1 MCMNANVVYILVVLI
16 LTWIYFQTRSLK
28 SNEDEYFVLNKSEG
42 VFGLSLSF
50 YASGMGLWILTSPAE
65 VAWYG
70 LGYDIYGYAL
80 SAATPFV
87 LIYIFG
93 PKIADLLPNGATL
106 AQFVETKYGNI
117 AQKIVSV
124 VAVIYMGAFLVA
136 EFASISFVFE
146 SISSVRGV
154 LVSLLIAITTLAYL
168 FRHGFKASYFT
179 DRIQSYGI
187 IFLLAIV
194 LMIWFSQ
201 NSISDIVSLANS
213 GGLNS
218 FETFS
223 LKSALA
229 VIIAV
234 TAAEVF
240 SMGYWQRTFSAENS
254 KVIKQASI
262 YSGTGAFL
270 TILILGI
277 GGAVGAGKGL
287 EVPALSFI
295 DQLELNNFTIMLL
308 ISLATLLV
316 TSSIDTL
323 ENAIASTISLDII
336 KKKSEEAKLITLLVV
351 GIALIISNEVTS
363 IFNVFLVADLFAAC
377 LVFPAFYRI
386 KKSSKD
392 ILLVVPFVGSLIS
405 AYIFRYVSI
414 NPQLNPGGVFIPTDL
429 YGLADLN
436 TFAVALLS
444 SMVITVVADKV
455 IKYN

>member
-1 MCMNANVVYILVVLI
+1 MNANVVYLIVVLI

-28 SNEDEYFVLNKSEG
+28 SNENEYFVLNKSEG
-42 VFGLSLSF
+42 VLGLSLSF

-80 SAATPFV
+80 SAATPFI

-117 AQKIVSV
+117 AQKIVSI
-124 VAVIYMGAFLVA
+124 VAVIYMGAFLIA

-146 SISSVRGV
+146 SISSVRGI
-154 LVSLLIAITTLAYL
+154 LISLLIAITTLAYL

-179 DRIQSYGI
+179 DRLQSYGI
-187 IFLLAIV
+187 ILLLAIV
-194 LMIWFSQ
+194 LTIWLSQ
-201 NSISDIVSLANS
+201 NSLSELVTYANA
-213 GGLNS
+213 GGLSS

-254 KVIKQASI
+254 KAIKQASI
-262 YSGTGAFL
+262 FSGIGAFL

-277 GGAVGAGKGL
+277 GGAVGAGKGI
-287 EVPALSFI
+287 ESPALSFI
-295 DQLELNNFTIMLL
+295 EQLDLNNFTIILL
-308 ISLATLLV
+308 ASLATLLV

-323 ENAIASTISLDII
+323 ENAIASTISLDIL

-351 GIALIISNEVTS
+351 CISLVISIEVTS

-392 ILLVVPFVGSLIS
+392 ILLIIPFVGSLIS
-405 AYIFRYVSI
+405 VYVYRYLFIDLQV
-414 NPQLNPGGVFIPTDL
+414 NPGGVFIPTDL

-436 TFAVALLS
+436 TFAIGLLS
-444 SMVITVVADKV
+444 SMVITLVADKA
-455 IKYN
+455 IK

>member
-1 MCMNANVVYILVVLI
+1 MNANVIYLIVVLI

-28 SNEDEYFVLNKSEG
+28 SSEDEYFVLNKSEG
-42 VFGLSLSF
+42 VLGLSLSF

-80 SAATPFV
+80 SAATPFI

-93 PKIADLLPNGATL
+93 PKIADLLPKGATL

-117 AQKIVSV
+117 AQKIVSI
-124 VAVIYMGAFLVA
+124 VAVIYMGAFLIA

-146 SISSVRGV
+146 SISSVRGI
-154 LVSLLIAITTLAYL
+154 LISLLIAITTLAYL

-179 DRIQSYGI
+179 DRLQSYGI
-187 IFLLAIV
+187 ILLLAIV
-194 LMIWFSQ
+194 LTIWLSQ
-201 NSISDIVSLANS
+201 NSLSELVTYANA
-213 GGLNS
+213 GGLGS

-254 KVIKQASI
+254 KAIKQASI
-262 YSGTGAFL
+262 FSGIGAFL

-277 GGAVGAGKGL
+277 GGAVGAGKGI
-287 EVPALSFI
+287 ESPALSFI
-295 DQLELNNFTIMLL
+295 EQLDLNNFTIILL
-308 ISLATLLV
+308 VSLATLLV

-323 ENAIASTISLDII
+323 ENAIASTISLDIL

-351 GIALIISNEVTS
+351 CIALVISIEVTS

-392 ILLVVPFVGSLIS
+392 ILLIIPFVGSLIS
-405 AYIFRYVSI
+405 VYVYRYLFLDLQV
-414 NPQLNPGGVFIPTDL
+414 NPGGVFIPTDL

-436 TFAVALLS
+436 TFAIGLLS
-444 SMVITVVADKV
+444 SMVFTLVADKA
-455 IKYN
+455 IK

>member
-1 MCMNANVVYILVVLI
+1 MNANIVYLIVVLI

-28 SNEDEYFVLNKSEG
+28 SSEDEYFVLNKSEG
-42 VFGLSLSF
+42 VLGLSLSF

-80 SAATPFV
+80 SAATPFI

-93 PKIADLLPNGATL
+93 PKIADLLPKGATL

-117 AQKIVSV
+117 AQKIVSI
-124 VAVIYMGAFLVA
+124 VAVIYMGAFLIA

-146 SISSVRGV
+146 SISSVRGI
-154 LVSLLIAITTLAYL
+154 LISLLIAITTLAYL

-179 DRIQSYGI
+179 DRLQSYGI
-187 IFLLAIV
+187 ILLLAIV
-194 LMIWFSQ
+194 LTIWLSQ
-201 NSISDIVSLANS
+201 NSLSELVTYANA
-213 GGLNS
+213 GGLSS

-254 KVIKQASI
+254 KAIKQASI
-262 YSGTGAFL
+262 FSGVGAFL

-277 GGAVGAGKGL
+277 GGAVGAGKGI
-287 EVPALSFI
+287 ESPPLSFI
-295 DQLELNNFTIMLL
+295 EQLDLNNFTIILL
-308 ISLATLLV
+308 VSLATLLV

-323 ENAIASTISLDII
+323 ENAIASTISLDIL
-336 KKKSEEAKLITLLVV
+336 KKKSEEARLITLLVV
-351 GIALIISNEVTS
+351 CVSLVISIEVTS

-392 ILLVVPFVGSLIS
+392 ILLIIPFVGSLIS
-405 AYIFRYVSI
+405 VYVYRYLFIDLQV
-414 NPQLNPGGVFIPTDL
+414 NPGGVFIPTDL

-436 TFAVALLS
+436 TFAIGLLS
-444 SMVITVVADKV
+444 SMVITLVADKA
-455 IKYN
+455 IK

>member
-1 MCMNANVVYILVVLI
+1 MNANIVYLIVILI

-42 VFGLSLSF
+42 VLGLSLSF

-80 SAATPFV
+80 SAATPFI

-93 PKIADLLPNGATL
+93 PKIADLLPKGATL
-106 AQFVETKYGNI
+106 AQFVETKYGSI
-117 AQKIVSV
+117 AQKIVSI
-124 VAVIYMGAFLVA
+124 VAVIYMGAFLIA

-146 SISSVRGV
+146 SISSVRGI
-154 LVSLLIAITTLAYL
+154 LISLLIAITTLAYL

-179 DRIQSYGI
+179 DRLQSYGI
-187 IFLLAIV
+187 ILLLAIV
-194 LMIWFSQ
+194 LTIWLSQ
-201 NSISDIVSLANS
+201 NSLSELVTFANA
-213 GGLNS
+213 GGLSS

-254 KVIKQASI
+254 KAIKQASI
-262 YSGTGAFL
+262 FSGIGAFL

-277 GGAVGAGKGL
+277 GGAVGAGKGI
-287 EVPALSFI
+287 ESPALSFI
-295 DQLELNNFTIMLL
+295 EQLDLNNFTIILL
-308 ISLATLLV
+308 VSLATLLV

-323 ENAIASTISLDII
+323 ENAIASTISLDIL

-351 GIALIISNEVTS
+351 CISFVISIEVTS

-392 ILLVVPFVGSLIS
+392 ILLIIPFVGSLIS
-405 AYIFRYVSI
+405 VYIYRYLFIDLQV
-414 NPQLNPGGVFIPTDL
+414 NPGGVFIPTDL

-436 TFAVALLS
+436 TFAIGLLS
-444 SMVITVVADKV
+444 SMVITLVADKA
-455 IKYN
+455 IK

>member
-1 MCMNANVVYILVVLI
+1 MNENVVYLIVAFI
-16 LTWIYFQTRSLK
+16 LTWIFFQTRRLK

-42 VFGLSLSF
+42 VLGLSLSF

-70 LGYDIYGYAL
+70 LGYDIYGYAI
-80 SAATPFV
+80 SAATPFI

-93 PKIADLLPNGATL
+93 PKIADLLPKGATL
-106 AQFVETKYGNI
+106 AQFVEAKYGNI
-117 AQKIVSV
+117 AQKIVSI
-124 VAVIYMGAFLVA
+124 VAVIYMGAFLIA

-146 SISSVRGV
+146 SISSVRGI
-154 LVSLLIAITTLAYL
+154 LISFLIAITTLAYL

-179 DRIQSYGI
+179 DRLQSYGI
-187 IFLLAIV
+187 ILLLAIV
-194 LMIWFSQ
+194 LAIWLSQ
-201 NSISDIVSLANS
+201 NSLSEIVTFANA
-213 GGLNS
+213 GGLSS

-254 KVIKQASI
+254 KAIKQASI
-262 YSGTGAFL
+262 FSGIGAFL
-270 TILILGI
+270 TILLLGI
-277 GGAVGAGKGL
+277 GGAVGAGKGI
-287 EVPALSFI
+287 ESPALSFI
-295 DQLELNNFTIMLL
+295 EQLDLNNFTIILL
-308 ISLATLLV
+308 VSLATLLV

-323 ENAIASTISLDII
+323 ENAIASTISLDIL
-336 KKKSEEAKLITLLVV
+336 KKKSEDAKLITLLVV
-351 GIALIISNEVTS
+351 CVALVISIEVTS

-386 KKSSKD
+386 KQSSKD
-392 ILLVVPFVGSLIS
+392 ILLIIPFVGSLIFV
-405 AYIFRYVSI
+405 YVYRYLFIDLQV
-414 NPQLNPGGVFIPTDL
+414 NPGGIFIPTDL

-436 TFAVALLS
+436 TFAIGLLS
-444 SMVITVVADKV
+444 SMVITLVADKA
-455 IKYN
+455 IK

>member
-1 MCMNANVVYILVVLI
+1 MNANVIYLIVVLI

-42 VFGLSLSF
+42 VLGLSLSF

-80 SAATPFV
+80 SAATPFI

-93 PKIADLLPNGATL
+93 PKIADLLPKGATL

-117 AQKIVSV
+117 AQKIVSI
-124 VAVIYMGAFLVA
+124 VAVIYMGAFLIA

-146 SISSVRGV
+146 SISSVRGI
-154 LVSLLIAITTLAYL
+154 LISLLIAITTLAYL

-179 DRIQSYGI
+179 DRLQSYGI
-187 IFLLAIV
+187 ILLLAIV
-194 LMIWFSQ
+194 LTIWLSQ
-201 NSISDIVSLANS
+201 NSLSELVTFANA

-218 FETFS
+218 FESFS
-223 LKSALA
+223 FKSALA

-254 KVIKQASI
+254 KAIKQASI
-262 YSGTGAFL
+262 FSGIGAFL

-277 GGAVGAGKGL
+277 GGAVGAGKGI
-287 EVPALSFI
+287 ESPALSFI
-295 DQLELNNFTIMLL
+295 EQLDLNNFTIILL
-308 ISLATLLV
+308 VSLATLLV

-323 ENAIASTISLDII
+323 ENAIASTISLDIL

-351 GIALIISNEVTS
+351 CIALVISIEVTS

-392 ILLVVPFVGSLIS
+392 ILLIIPFVGSLIS
-405 AYIFRYVSI
+405 VYVYRYLFIDLQV
-414 NPQLNPGGVFIPTDL
+414 NPGGVFIPTDL

-436 TFAVALLS
+436 TFAIGLLS
-444 SMVITVVADKV
+444 SMVITLVANKA
-455 IKYN
+455 IK

>member
-1 MCMNANVVYILVVLI
+1 MNANVVYLIVVLI

-28 SNEDEYFVLNKSEG
+28 SSEDEYFVLNKSEG
-42 VFGLSLSF
+42 VLGLSLSF

-70 LGYDIYGYAL
+70 LGFDIYGYAL

-93 PKIADLLPNGATL
+93 PKIADLLPKGATL

-117 AQKIVSV
+117 AQKIVSI
-124 VAVIYMGAFLVA
+124 VAVIYMGAFLIA

-146 SISSVRGV
+146 SISSVRGI
-154 LVSLLIAITTLAYL
+154 LISLLIAITTLAYL

-179 DRIQSYGI
+179 DRLQSYGI
-187 IFLLAIV
+187 ILLLAIV
-194 LMIWFSQ
+194 FTIWLSQ
-201 NSISDIVSLANS
+201 NSLSQLVTYANA
-213 GGLNS
+213 GGLSS

-223 LKSALA
+223 FKSALA

-254 KVIKQASI
+254 KAIKQASI
-262 YSGTGAFL
+262 FSGIGAFL

-277 GGAVGAGKGL
+277 GGAVGAGKGI
-287 EVPALSFI
+287 ESPALSFI
-295 DQLELNNFTIMLL
+295 EQLDLNNFTIILL
-308 ISLATLLV
+308 VSLATLLV

-323 ENAIASTISLDII
+323 ENAIASTISLDIL

-351 GIALIISNEVTS
+351 CISFVISIEVTS

-392 ILLVVPFVGSLIS
+392 ILLIIPFVGSLIS
-405 AYIFRYVSI
+405 VYVYRYLFIDLQV
-414 NPQLNPGGVFIPTDL
+414 NPGGVFIPTDL

-436 TFAVALLS
+436 TFAIGLLT
-444 SMVITVVADKV
+444 SMVITLVADKA
-455 IKYN
+455 IK

>member
-1 MCMNANVVYILVVLI
+1 MNVNVIYLIVVLI

-28 SNEDEYFVLNKSEG
+28 SNEEEYFVLNKSEG
-42 VFGLSLSF
+42 VLGLSLSF

-80 SAATPFV
+80 SAATPFI

-93 PKIADLLPNGATL
+93 PKIANLLPKGATL
-106 AQFVETKYGNI
+106 AQFVETKYGSI
-117 AQKIVSV
+117 AQKIVSI
-124 VAVIYMGAFLVA
+124 VAVIYMGAFLIA

-146 SISSVRGV
+146 SISSVRGI
-154 LVSLLIAITTLAYL
+154 LISLLIAIITLAYL

-179 DRIQSYGI
+179 DRLQSYGI
-187 IFLLAIV
+187 ILLLAIV
-194 LMIWFSQ
+194 LTIWLSQ
-201 NSISDIVSLANS
+201 NSLSELVTYANA
-213 GGLNS
+213 GGLGS

-254 KVIKQASI
+254 KAIKQASI
-262 YSGTGAFL
+262 FSGIAAFL

-277 GGAVGAGKGL
+277 GGAVGAGKGI
-287 EVPALSFI
+287 ESPALSFI
-295 DQLELNNFTIMLL
+295 EQLDLNNFTIILL
-308 ISLATLLV
+308 VSLATLLV

-323 ENAIASTISLDII
+323 ENAIASTISLDIL

-351 GIALIISNEVTS
+351 CVSLVISIEVTS

-392 ILLVVPFVGSLIS
+392 FLLIIPFVGSLIS
-405 AYIFRYVSI
+405 VYVYRYLFIDLQV
-414 NPQLNPGGVFIPTDL
+414 NPGGVFIPTDL

-436 TFAVALLS
+436 TFAIGLLS
-444 SMVITVVADKV
+444 SMVITLVADKA
-455 IKYN
+455 IK

>member
-1 MCMNANVVYILVVLI
+1 MNANVVYFIIILI
-16 LTWIYFQTRSLK
+16 LTWIYFQTRNLK

-42 VFGLSLSF
+42 VLGLSLSF

-93 PKIADLLPNGATL
+93 PKIAELLPNGATL
-106 AQFVETKYGNI
+106 AQFVETKYGII

-124 VAVIYMGAFLVA
+124 VAVIYMGAFLIA

-146 SISSVRGV
+146 SISTVRGV

-201 NSISDIVSLANS
+201 NSFSDIISLANS

-295 DQLELNNFTIMLL
+295 DQLELNNFTILLL

-377 LVFPAFYRI
+377 LVFPSFYRI

-392 ILLVVPFVGSLIS
+392 VLLIVPFVGSLIS
-405 AYIFRYVSI
+405 VYTYRYLSI
-414 NPQLNPGGVFIPTDL
+414 DSQLNPGGVFIPTDL

-444 SMVITVVADKV
+444 SMVITLVADKV
-455 IKYN
+455 IK

>member
-1 MCMNANVVYILVVLI
+1 MNANVVYLIVVAI
-16 LTWIYFQTRSLK
+16 LTWIYFQTRGLK
-28 SNEDEYFVLNKSEG
+28 SGEDEYFVLNKSEG
-42 VFGLSLSF
+42 VLGLSLSF

-70 LGYDIYGYAL
+70 LGYDIYGYAI
-80 SAATPFV
+80 SAATPFI

-93 PKIADLLPNGATL
+93 PRIADLLPKGATL
-106 AQFVETKYGNI
+106 AQFVETKYGSI

-124 VAVIYMGAFLVA
+124 VAVIYMGAFLIA
-136 EFASISFVFE
+136 EFASIGFVFE
-146 SISSVRGV
+146 SVSSVRGI
-154 LVSLLIAITTLAYL
+154 LISLLIAMTTLAYL

-179 DRIQSYGI
+179 DKIQSYGI
-187 IFLLAIV
+187 ILLLTIV
-194 LMIWFSQ
+194 FTIWFSQ
-201 NSISDIVSLANS
+201 NSFSELVTFADV

-254 KVIKQASI
+254 KAIKQASI
-262 YSGTGAFL
+262 FSGIGAFL
-270 TILILGI
+270 TILLLGI

-287 EVPALSFI
+287 ESPALSFI
-295 DQLELNNFTIMLL
+295 EQLDLNNFTIILL
-308 ISLATLLV
+308 VSLATLLV

-323 ENAIASTISLDII
+323 ENAIASTISLDIL
-336 KKKSEEAKLITLLVV
+336 KKKSEEAKLITLLIVC
-351 GIALIISNEVTS
+351 IALVISIEVTS
-363 IFNVFLVADLFAAC
+363 VFNVFLVADLFAAS

-386 KKSSKD
+386 KKTSKD
-392 ILLVVPFVGSLIS
+392 LLLIVPFVGSLAS
-405 AYIFRYVSI
+405 AFIYRFQYIDL
-414 NPQLNPGGVFIPTDL
+414 QANPGGVFIPTDL

-436 TFAVALLS
+436 TFAIALFS
-444 SMVITVVADKV
+444 SMIITVVADKI
-455 IKYN
+455 IK

>member
-1 MCMNANVVYILVVLI
+1 MNANIVYLIVVLI

-28 SNEDEYFVLNKSEG
+28 SNENEYFVLNKSEG
-42 VFGLSLSF
+42 VLSLSLSF

-80 SAATPFV
+80 SAATPFI

-93 PKIADLLPNGATL
+93 PKIADLLPKGATL

-117 AQKIVSV
+117 AQKIVSI
-124 VAVIYMGAFLVA
+124 VAVIYMGAFLIA

-146 SISSVRGV
+146 SISSVRGI
-154 LVSLLIAITTLAYL
+154 LISLLIAITTLAYL

-179 DRIQSYGI
+179 DRLQSYGI
-187 IFLLAIV
+187 ILLLAIV
-194 LMIWFSQ
+194 LTIWLSQ
-201 NSISDIVSLANS
+201 NSLSELVTYANA
-213 GGLNS
+213 GGLGS

-254 KVIKQASI
+254 KAIKQASI
-262 YSGTGAFL
+262 FSGVGAFL

-277 GGAVGAGKGL
+277 GGAVGAGKGI
-287 EVPALSFI
+287 ESPPLSFI
-295 DQLELNNFTIMLL
+295 EQLDLNNFTIILL
-308 ISLATLLV
+308 VSLATMLV

-323 ENAIASTISLDII
+323 ENAIASTISLDIL

-351 GIALIISNEVTS
+351 CVSLVISIEVTS

-392 ILLVVPFVGSLIS
+392 ILLIIPFVGSLIS
-405 AYIFRYVSI
+405 VYVYRYLFIDLQV
-414 NPQLNPGGVFIPTDL
+414 NPGGVFIPTDL

-436 TFAVALLS
+436 TFAIGLLS
-444 SMVITVVADKV
+444 SMVITLVADKA
-455 IKYN
+455 IK

>member
-1 MCMNANVVYILVVLI
+1 MNANVVYLIVVLI

-28 SNEDEYFVLNKSEG
+28 SSEDEYFVLNKSEG
-42 VFGLSLSF
+42 VLGLSLSF

-80 SAATPFV
+80 SAATPFI

-93 PKIADLLPNGATL
+93 PKIADLLPKGATL

-117 AQKIVSV
+117 AQKIVSI
-124 VAVIYMGAFLVA
+124 VAVIYMGAFLIA

-146 SISSVRGV
+146 SISSVRGI
-154 LVSLLIAITTLAYL
+154 LISLLIAVTTLAYL

-179 DRIQSYGI
+179 DRLQSYGI
-187 IFLLAIV
+187 ILLLAIV
-194 LMIWFSQ
+194 LTIWLSQ
-201 NSISDIVSLANS
+201 NSLSELVTYANA
-213 GGLNS
+213 GGLSS

-254 KVIKQASI
+254 KAIKQASI
-262 YSGTGAFL
+262 FSGIGAFL

-277 GGAVGAGKGL
+277 GGAVGAGKGI
-287 EVPALSFI
+287 ESPGLSFI
-295 DQLELNNFTIMLL
+295 EQLDLNNFSIILL
-308 ISLATLLV
+308 VSLATLLV

-323 ENAIASTISLDII
+323 ENAIASTISLDIL
-336 KKKSEEAKLITLLVV
+336 KKKSKEAKLITLLVV
-351 GIALIISNEVTS
+351 CVALVTSIEVTS

-392 ILLVVPFVGSLIS
+392 IFLIVPFVGSLIS
-405 AYIFRYVSI
+405 VYLYRYLFIDLQV
-414 NPQLNPGGVFIPTDL
+414 NPGGIFIPTDL

-436 TFAVALLS
+436 TFAIGLLS
-444 SMVITVVADKV
+444 SMVITLVADKA
-455 IKYN
+455 IK

>member
-1 MCMNANVVYILVVLI
+1 MNENVVYLIVVFI

-42 VFGLSLSF
+42 VLGLSLSF

-80 SAATPFV
+80 SAATPFI

-93 PKIADLLPNGATL
+93 PKIADLLPKGATL
-106 AQFVETKYGNI
+106 AQFVETKYGSI
-117 AQKIVSV
+117 AQKIVSI
-124 VAVIYMGAFLVA
+124 VAVIYMGAFLIA

-146 SISSVRGV
+146 SISSVRGI
-154 LVSLLIAITTLAYL
+154 LISLLIAITTLAYL

-179 DRIQSYGI
+179 DRLQSYGI
-187 IFLLAIV
+187 ILLLAIV
-194 LMIWFSQ
+194 LSIWLSQ
-201 NSISDIVSLANS
+201 NSLSELVTFANA
-213 GGLNS
+213 GGLSS

-254 KVIKQASI
+254 KAIKQASI
-262 YSGTGAFL
+262 FSGVGAFL

-277 GGAVGAGKGL
+277 GGAVGAGKGI
-287 EVPALSFI
+287 ESPTLSFI
-295 DQLELNNFTIMLL
+295 EQLDLNNFTVILL
-308 ISLATLLV
+308 VSLATLLV

-323 ENAIASTISLDII
+323 ENAIASTISLDIL

-351 GIALIISNEVTS
+351 CVALVISIEVTS

-392 ILLVVPFVGSLIS
+392 IFLIVPFVGSLIS
-405 AYIFRYVSI
+405 VYLYRYLFIDLQV
-414 NPQLNPGGVFIPTDL
+414 NPGGIFIPTDL

-436 TFAVALLS
+436 TFAIALLS
-444 SMVITVVADKV
+444 SMVITLVADKA
-455 IKYN
+455 IK

>member
-1 MCMNANVVYILVVLI
+1 MNANVIYLIVVLI

-42 VFGLSLSF
+42 VLGLSLSF

-70 LGYDIYGYAL
+70 LGFDIYGYAL

-93 PKIADLLPNGATL
+93 PKIADLLPKGATL

-117 AQKIVSV
+117 AQKIVSI
-124 VAVIYMGAFLVA
+124 VAVIYMGAFLIA

-146 SISSVRGV
+146 SISSVRGI
-154 LVSLLIAITTLAYL
+154 LISLLIAITTLAYL

-179 DRIQSYGI
+179 DRLQSYGI
-187 IFLLAIV
+187 ILLLAIV
-194 LMIWFSQ
+194 LTIWLSQ
-201 NSISDIVSLANS
+201 NSLSELVTFANA

-223 LKSALA
+223 FKSALA

-254 KVIKQASI
+254 KAIKQASI
-262 YSGTGAFL
+262 FSGIGAFL

-277 GGAVGAGKGL
+277 GGAVGAGKGI
-287 EVPALSFI
+287 ESPALSFI
-295 DQLELNNFTIMLL
+295 EQLDLNNFTIILL
-308 ISLATLLV
+308 VSLATLLV

-323 ENAIASTISLDII
+323 ENAIASTISLDIL

-351 GIALIISNEVTS
+351 CIALVISIEVTS

-392 ILLVVPFVGSLIS
+392 ILLIIPFVGSLIS
-405 AYIFRYVSI
+405 VYVYRYLFIDLQV
-414 NPQLNPGGVFIPTDL
+414 NPGGIFIPTDL

-436 TFAVALLS
+436 TFAIGLLS
-444 SMVITVVADKV
+444 SMVITLVADKA
-455 IKYN
+455 IK

>member
-1 MCMNANVVYILVVLI
+1 MNANVVYLIVVLI

-42 VFGLSLSF
+42 VLGLSLSF

-80 SAATPFV
+80 SAATPFI

-93 PKIADLLPNGATL
+93 PKIADLLPKGATL

-117 AQKIVSV
+117 AQKIVSI
-124 VAVIYMGAFLVA
+124 VAVIYMGAFLIA

-146 SISSVRGV
+146 SISSVRGI
-154 LVSLLIAITTLAYL
+154 LISLLIAITTLAYL

-179 DRIQSYGI
+179 DRLQSYGI
-187 IFLLAIV
+187 ILLLAIV
-194 LMIWFSQ
+194 LTIWLSQ
-201 NSISDIVSLANS
+201 NSLSELVTYANA

-254 KVIKQASI
+254 KAIKQASI
-262 YSGTGAFL
+262 FSGIGAFL

-277 GGAVGAGKGL
+277 GGAVGAGKGI
-287 EVPALSFI
+287 ESPALSFI
-295 DQLELNNFTIMLL
+295 EQLDLNNFTIILL
-308 ISLATLLV
+308 VSLATLLV

-323 ENAIASTISLDII
+323 ENAIASTISLDIL

-351 GIALIISNEVTS
+351 CISFVISIEVTS

-392 ILLVVPFVGSLIS
+392 ILLIIPFVGSLIS
-405 AYIFRYVSI
+405 VYVYRYLFIDLQV
-414 NPQLNPGGVFIPTDL
+414 NPGGVFIPTDL

-436 TFAVALLS
+436 TFAIGLLS
-444 SMVITVVADKV
+444 SMVITLVADKA
-455 IKYN
+455 IK

>member
-1 MCMNANVVYILVVLI
+1 MNTNIVYLIVVVI

-42 VFGLSLSF
+42 VLGLSLSF

-70 LGYDIYGYAL
+70 LGYDIYGYAI
-80 SAATPFV
+80 SAATPFI

-93 PKIADLLPNGATL
+93 PRIADLLPKGATL
-106 AQFVETKYGNI
+106 AQFVETKYGSV
-117 AQKIVSV
+117 AQKLVSM
-124 VAVIYMGAFLVA
+124 VAVIYMGAFLIA
-136 EFASISFVFE
+136 EFASIGFVFE

-154 LVSLLIAITTLAYL
+154 LISLLIAMTTLAYL
-168 FRHGFKASYFT
+168 FRNGFKASYFT
-179 DRIQSYGI
+179 DKLQSYGI
-187 IFLLAIV
+187 ILLLIIV
-194 LMIWFSQ
+194 FTVWFSQ
-201 NSISDIVSLANS
+201 NSISELFTFAKA
-213 GGLNS
+213 GGLSS

-254 KVIKQASI
+254 KAIKKASI
-262 YSGTGAFL
+262 FS
-270 TILILGI
+270 GI

-287 EVPALSFI
+287 ESPALSFI
-295 DQLELNNFTIMLL
+295 DQLDLNNLTVVLL
-308 ISLATLLV
+308 VSLATLLV

-323 ENAIASTISLDII
+323 ENAIASTISLDIL
-336 KKKSEEAKLITLLVV
+336 KKKSEEAKLITLLIVCT
-351 GIALIISNEVTS
+351 ALVISIEVKS
-363 IFNVFLVADLFAAC
+363 IFNVFLVADLFATS

-386 KKSSKD
+386 NKTSKD
-392 ILLVVPFVGSLIS
+392 LLLIIPFVGSVVS
-405 AYIFRYVSI
+405 VYIYRFLYI
-414 NPQLNPGGVFIPTDL
+414 DLQANPGGVFVPTDL

-436 TFAVALLS
+436 TFAIALFS
-444 SMVITVVADKV
+444 SMVITLVADKT
-455 IKYN
+455 IK

>member
-1 MCMNANVVYILVVLI
+1 MNANVVYLIVVLI
-16 LTWIYFQTRSLK
+16 LAWIYFQTRSLK
-28 SNEDEYFVLNKSEG
+28 SNENEYFVLNKSEG
-42 VFGLSLSF
+42 VLGLSLSF

-80 SAATPFV
+80 SAATPFI

-106 AQFVETKYGNI
+106 AQFVETKYGSI
-117 AQKIVSV
+117 AQKIVSI
-124 VAVIYMGAFLVA
+124 VAVIYMGAFLIA

-146 SISSVRGV
+146 SISSVRGI
-154 LVSLLIAITTLAYL
+154 LISLLIAITTLAYL

-179 DRIQSYGI
+179 DRLQSYGI
-187 IFLLAIV
+187 ILLLAIV
-194 LMIWFSQ
+194 ITIWLSQ
-201 NSISDIVSLANS
+201 NSLSDLVTYANA
-213 GGLNS
+213 GGLSS

-254 KVIKQASI
+254 KAIKQASI
-262 YSGTGAFL
+262 FSGIGAFL

-277 GGAVGAGKGL
+277 GGAVGAGKGI
-287 EVPALSFI
+287 ESPGLSFI
-295 DQLELNNFTIMLL
+295 EQLDLNNFSIILL
-308 ISLATLLV
+308 VSLATLLV

-323 ENAIASTISLDII
+323 ENAIASTISLDIL
-336 KKKSEEAKLITLLVV
+336 KKKSEEAKLITFLVV
-351 GIALIISNEVTS
+351 CVALVTSIEVTS

-392 ILLVVPFVGSLIS
+392 ILLLIPFVGSLIS
-405 AYIFRYVSI
+405 VYVYRYLFIDLQV
-414 NPQLNPGGVFIPTDL
+414 NPGGIFIPTDL

-436 TFAVALLS
+436 TFAIGLLS
-444 SMVITVVADKV
+444 SMVITLVADKA
-455 IKYN
+455 IK

>member
-1 MCMNANVVYILVVLI
+1 MNANVIYLIVVLI

-28 SNEDEYFVLNKSEG
+28 SNENEYFVLNKSEG
-42 VFGLSLSF
+42 VLGLSLSF

-65 VAWYG
+65 VAWFG

-80 SAATPFV
+80 SAATPFI

-93 PKIADLLPNGATL
+93 PKIADLLPKGATL

-117 AQKIVSV
+117 AQKIVSI
-124 VAVIYMGAFLVA
+124 VAVIYMGAFLIA

-146 SISSVRGV
+146 SISSVRGI
-154 LVSLLIAITTLAYL
+154 LISLLIAITTLAYL

-179 DRIQSYGI
+179 DRLQSYGI
-187 IFLLAIV
+187 ILLLAIV
-194 LMIWFSQ
+194 LTIWLSQ
-201 NSISDIVSLANS
+201 NSLSELVTYANA
-213 GGLNS
+213 GGLS
-218 FETFS
+218 TFETFS

-254 KVIKQASI
+254 KAIKQASI
-262 YSGTGAFL
+262 FSGIGAFL

-277 GGAVGAGKGL
+277 GGAVGAGKGI
-287 EVPALSFI
+287 ESPALSFI
-295 DQLELNNFTIMLL
+295 EQLDLNNFTIILL
-308 ISLATLLV
+308 VSLATLLV

-323 ENAIASTISLDII
+323 ENAIASTISLDIL

-351 GIALIISNEVTS
+351 CIALVISNEVTS

-392 ILLVVPFVGSLIS
+392 ILLIIPFVGSLIS
-405 AYIFRYVSI
+405 VYVYRYLFIDLQV
-414 NPQLNPGGVFIPTDL
+414 NPGGVFIPTDL

-436 TFAVALLS
+436 TFAIGLIS
-444 SMVITVVADKV
+444 SMVITLVADKA
-455 IKYN
+455 IK

>member
-1 MCMNANVVYILVVLI
+1 MNANVVYLIVVLI

-28 SNEDEYFVLNKSEG
+28 SNENEYFVLNKSEG
-42 VFGLSLSF
+42 VLGLSLSF

-80 SAATPFV
+80 SAATPFI

-93 PKIADLLPNGATL
+93 PKIADLLPKGATL

-117 AQKIVSV
+117 AQKIASI
-124 VAVIYMGAFLVA
+124 VAVIYMGAFLIA

-146 SISSVRGV
+146 SISSVGGI
-154 LVSLLIAITTLAYL
+154 LISLLIAITTLAYL

-179 DRIQSYGI
+179 DRLQSYGI
-187 IFLLAIV
+187 ILLLAIV
-194 LMIWFSQ
+194 LTIWLSQ
-201 NSISDIVSLANS
+201 NSLSELVTYANA
-213 GGLNS
+213 GGLSS

-254 KVIKQASI
+254 KTIKQASI
-262 YSGTGAFL
+262 FSGIGAFL

-277 GGAVGAGKGL
+277 GGAVGAGKGI
-287 EVPALSFI
+287 ESPALSFI
-295 DQLELNNFTIMLL
+295 EQLDLNNFTIILL
-308 ISLATLLV
+308 VSLATLLV

-323 ENAIASTISLDII
+323 ENAIASTISLDIL

-351 GIALIISNEVTS
+351 CVSLVISIEVTS

-392 ILLVVPFVGSLIS
+392 ILLIIPFVGSLIS
-405 AYIFRYVSI
+405 VYVYRYLFIDLQV
-414 NPQLNPGGVFIPTDL
+414 NPGGVFIPTDL

-436 TFAVALLS
+436 TFAIGLLS
-444 SMVITVVADKV
+444 SMVITLVADKA
-455 IKYN
+455 IK

>member
-1 MCMNANVVYILVVLI
+1 MNANVVYFIIILI
-16 LTWIYFQTRSLK
+16 LTWIYFQTRNLK

-42 VFGLSLSF
+42 VLGLSLSF

-80 SAATPFV
+80 SAATPFL

-93 PKIADLLPNGATL
+93 PKIAELLPNGATL
-106 AQFVETKYGNI
+106 AQFVETKYGII

-124 VAVIYMGAFLVA
+124 VAVVYMGAFLIA

-201 NSISDIVSLANS
+201 NSFSDIISLANS

-218 FETFS
+218 FKTFS

-262 YSGTGAFL
+262 YSGAGAFL
-270 TILILGI
+270 TILILGV

-295 DQLELNNFTIMLL
+295 DQLELNNFTLLLL

-414 NPQLNPGGVFIPTDL
+414 DPQLNPGGVFIPTDL

-444 SMVITVVADKV
+444 SMVITLVADKV
-455 IKYN
+455 IK

>member
-1 MCMNANVVYILVVLI
+1 MNENVVYLIVVLI
-16 LTWIYFQTRSLK
+16 LTLIYFQTKSLK
-28 SNEDEYFVLNKSEG
+28 SNENEYFVLNKSEG
-42 VFGLSLSF
+42 VLGLSLSF

-80 SAATPFV
+80 SAATPFI

-93 PKIADLLPNGATL
+93 PKIADLLPKGATL

-117 AQKIVSV
+117 AQKIVSI
-124 VAVIYMGAFLVA
+124 VAVIYMGAFLIA

-146 SISSVRGV
+146 SISSVRGI
-154 LVSLLIAITTLAYL
+154 LISLLIGITTLAYL

-179 DRIQSYGI
+179 DKLQSFGI
-187 IFLLAIV
+187 IFLLSIV
-194 LMIWFSQ
+194 FFIWFSQ
-201 NSISDIVSLANS
+201 NNLSEIMTYANA

-254 KVIKQASI
+254 KAIKQASI
-262 YSGTGAFL
+262 FSGVGAFL

-277 GGAVGAGKGL
+277 GGAVGAGKGI
-287 EVPALSFI
+287 ESPPLSFI
-295 DQLELNNFTIMLL
+295 EQLDLNNFTIILL
-308 ISLATLLV
+308 VSLATLLV

-323 ENAIASTISLDII
+323 ENAIASTISLDIL

-351 GIALIISNEVTS
+351 CVSLVISIEVTS
-363 IFNVFLVADLFAAC
+363 IFNVFLVADLFASC

-392 ILLVVPFVGSLIS
+392 ILLIIPFVGSLIS
-405 AYIFRYVSI
+405 VYVYRYLFIDLQV
-414 NPQLNPGGVFIPTDL
+414 NPGGVFIPTDV

-436 TFAVALLS
+436 TFAIGLLS
-444 SMVITVVADKV
+444 SMVITLVADKA
-455 IKYN
+455 IK

>member
-1 MCMNANVVYILVVLI
+1 MNANVVYLIVVLI

-28 SNEDEYFVLNKSEG
+28 SSEDEYFVLNKSEG
-42 VFGLSLSF
+42 VLGLSLSF

-80 SAATPFV
+80 SAATPFI

-93 PKIADLLPNGATL
+93 PKIADLLPKGATL

-117 AQKIVSV
+117 AQKIVSI
-124 VAVIYMGAFLVA
+124 VAVIYMGAFLIA

-146 SISSVRGV
+146 SISSVRGI
-154 LVSLLIAITTLAYL
+154 LISLLIAITTLAYL

-179 DRIQSYGI
+179 DRLQSYGI
-187 IFLLAIV
+187 ILLLAIV
-194 LMIWFSQ
+194 LTIWLSQ
-201 NSISDIVSLANS
+201 NSLSELVTYANA
-213 GGLNS
+213 GGLGS

-254 KVIKQASI
+254 KAIKQASI
-262 YSGTGAFL
+262 FSGIGAFL

-277 GGAVGAGKGL
+277 GGAVGAGKGI
-287 EVPALSFI
+287 ESPGLSFI
-295 DQLELNNFTIMLL
+295 EQLDLNNFSIILL
-308 ISLATLLV
+308 VSLATLLV

-323 ENAIASTISLDII
+323 ENAIASTISLDIL
-336 KKKSEEAKLITLLVV
+336 KKKSKEAKLITLLVV
-351 GIALIISNEVTS
+351 CVALVTSIEVTS

-377 LVFPAFYRI
+377 LVFPAFYKI

-392 ILLVVPFVGSLIS
+392 IFLIVPFVGSLIS
-405 AYIFRYVSI
+405 VYLYRYLFIDLQV
-414 NPQLNPGGVFIPTDL
+414 NPGGIFIPTDL

-436 TFAVALLS
+436 TFAIGLLS
-444 SMVITVVADKV
+444 SMVITLVADKA
-455 IKYN
+455 IK

>member
-1 MCMNANVVYILVVLI
+1 MNANIVYLIVILI

-42 VFGLSLSF
+42 VLGLSLSF

-80 SAATPFV
+80 SAATPFI

-93 PKIADLLPNGATL
+93 PKIADLLPKGATL

-117 AQKIVSV
+117 AQKIVSI
-124 VAVIYMGAFLVA
+124 VAVIYMGAFLIA

-146 SISSVRGV
+146 SISSVRGI
-154 LVSLLIAITTLAYL
+154 LISLLIAITTLAYL

-179 DRIQSYGI
+179 DRLQSYGI
-187 IFLLAIV
+187 ILLLAIV
-194 LMIWFSQ
+194 LTIWLSQ
-201 NSISDIVSLANS
+201 NSLSELVTYANA
-213 GGLNS
+213 GGLGS

-254 KVIKQASI
+254 KAIKQASI
-262 YSGTGAFL
+262 FSGIGAFL

-277 GGAVGAGKGL
+277 GGAVGAGKGI
-287 EVPALSFI
+287 ESPALSFI
-295 DQLELNNFTIMLL
+295 EQLDLNNFTIILL
-308 ISLATLLV
+308 VSLATLLV

-323 ENAIASTISLDII
+323 ENAIASTISLDIL

-351 GIALIISNEVTS
+351 CVSLVISIEVTS

-392 ILLVVPFVGSLIS
+392 ILLIIPFVGSLIS
-405 AYIFRYVSI
+405 VYVYRYLFIDLQV
-414 NPQLNPGGVFIPTDL
+414 NPGGVFIPTDL

-436 TFAVALLS
+436 TFAIGLLS
-444 SMVITVVADKV
+444 SMVITLVADKA
-455 IKYN
+455 IK

>member
-1 MCMNANVVYILVVLI
+1 MNANVIYVIVVLI

-28 SNEDEYFVLNKSEG
+28 SSEDEYFVLNKSEG
-42 VFGLSLSF
+42 VLGLSLSF

-70 LGYDIYGYAL
+70 LGFDIYGYAL

-93 PKIADLLPNGATL
+93 PKIADLLPKGATL
-106 AQFVETKYGNI
+106 AQFVENKYGNI
-117 AQKIVSV
+117 AQKIVSI
-124 VAVIYMGAFLVA
+124 VAVIYMGAFLIA

-146 SISSVRGV
+146 SISSVRGI
-154 LVSLLIAITTLAYL
+154 LISLLIAITTLAYL

-179 DRIQSYGI
+179 DRLQSYGI
-187 IFLLAIV
+187 ILLLAIV
-194 LMIWFSQ
+194 LTIWLSQ
-201 NSISDIVSLANS
+201 NSFSELVTYANA
-213 GGLNS
+213 GGLSS

-223 LKSALA
+223 FKSALA

-254 KVIKQASI
+254 KAIKQASI
-262 YSGTGAFL
+262 FSGIGAFL

-277 GGAVGAGKGL
+277 GGAVGAGKGI
-287 EVPALSFI
+287 ESPALSFI
-295 DQLELNNFTIMLL
+295 EQLDLNNFTIILL
-308 ISLATLLV
+308 VSLATLLV

-323 ENAIASTISLDII
+323 ENAIASTISLDIL

-351 GIALIISNEVTS
+351 CVSFVISIEVTS

-392 ILLVVPFVGSLIS
+392 ILLIIPFVGSLIS
-405 AYIFRYVSI
+405 VYVYRYLFLDLQV
-414 NPQLNPGGVFIPTDL
+414 NPGGVFIPTDL

-436 TFAVALLS
+436 TFAIGLLS
-444 SMVITVVADKV
+444 SMVFTLVADKA
-455 IKYN
+455 IK